1 MQFGAPTDTNLVNFV
16 NAIPPQ
22 QAGAVVT
29 LVFDLKQ
36 YQLWDKM
43 KAIYPMVGY
52 PGVSSSF
59 ELNLKDINTFR
70 GTFNGNWTFS
80 NTGATPDGETGYMD
94 TGLIPSTHISSASS
108 NHISFYSRTNE
119 STAPNCEMGAFDTST
134 NIPVVML
141 AINSNAGGAA
151 SYELRHFCENGSFGP
166 TPPSS
171 TLGFACNTK
180 TSTGVVKGFWNN
192 ALIGTATV
200 TDALTNKSI
209 YVGARNSNGTANTFS
224 SKQCAFAS
232 IGDGLTDEEA
242 DNLYTVVQK
251 FQTTLGRQV

>member
-52 PGVSSSF
+52 PGDSSAF

-80 NTGATPDGETGYMD
+80 NTGAKPDGFSGNGTDLGSANGY
-94 TGLIPSTHISSASS
+94 
-108 NHISFYSRTNE
+108 
-119 STAPNCEMGAFDTST
+119 FDTKLNWNT
-134 NIPVVML
+134 HTDLNNVAFGAYWTDWPDPINNGQYYGITQNPNYAAVRGL
-141 AINSNAGGAA
+141 TEGRADNFINSAFVGQIFSAGNGLHAMSRINSTEITHYLNTTVNTQTANSTGKADSNFWFGAA
-151 SYELRHFCENGSFGP
+151 NGINSFQSYN
-166 TPPSS
+166 
-171 TLGFACNTK
+171 
-180 TSTGVVKGFWNN
+180 
-192 ALIGTATV
+192 I
-200 TDALTNKSI
+200 
-209 YVGARNSNGTANTFS
+209 
-224 SKQCAFAS
+224 AFAFIS
-232 IGDGLTDEEA
+232 EGLDVTQWGNFNTA
-242 DNLYTVVQK
+242 VQK